1 MVAIRRNFLRKTI
14 TYMLIGALTVTTFTS
29 IYTQSVFAEVETT
42 HESGSHPSGDTS
54 DNPYTGSPDNVFDL
68 CKNSWMYLCTQLGFF
83 VNDMCTFDLNSIGV
97 GALDNTDDFVE
108 YLKGHNMTTDD
119 VVESYDES
127 AGTVNL
133 SINYVK
139 NVYNDVLDAVQED
152 EGWYW
157 SSGKKGASYFKKF
170 NEVNYN
176 ALTELA
182 NNSEYYIIIPLIQ
195 KDDDIYTMVKDKY
208 YMRFVNS
215 KYNYIDIKEKS
226 KNLQFETVNPASGS
240 FTDKPFKITNK
251 YILGVYEGS
260 NLSNWSNYVANLQY
274 MSGRYPTGFYN
285 HIIPTDIR
293 YKLYLSSSHESDS
306 TRYIKGMPDTNVY
319 LYLGLYVDTIN
330 FEQYFCSHFIY
341 GPKQRIYTDKT
352 SLNQMMNGGNVLLES
367 INENISSISIKLDD
381 LNRDWLK
388 VNTEIK
394 DLIDDYMKDFQ
405 DYTEKQD
412 KIDAAI
418 SSTLATMNENLA
430 AGKEDLI
437 GAIKESAAVQQLWL
451 ERIYNKEV
459 EIYTKYL
466 EENEQT
472 QAVLV
477 GIANQLK
484 EYFEAS
490 LKNQGNYLTYEHFA
504 AYAQQIIDAINNS
517 GGSSGTG
524 TDGSAVDMSTVDEYI
539 KKIYEKEVNLYDE
552 LQAISKKLDN
562 INDNLTKYLWNTDKS
577 IPFLADIANLIKDGF
592 EKCSA
597 PLDILSEKLDEL
609 INLAKSILAVLSL
622 NTLIDSLDRTKSDD
636 EEENASIFTLVK
648 MIMYLVL
655 ILGSLVV
662 LFLKILQYI
671 VLMFQIPAEP
681 ALFNENILLGW
692 NYANSI
698 CIPGTSFS
706 IIAFLRLL
714 MYITVIFTVVK
725 VLRREINNGSIGVI
739 K

>member
-1 MVAIRRNFLRKTI
+1 MVAIRKIFRKTI
-14 TYMLIGALTVTTFTS
+14 TYILIGVLIVTSLTSLFTS
-29 IYTQSVFAEVETT
+29 DVYADEITT
-42 HESGSHPSGDTS
+42 D
-54 DNPYTGSPDNVFDL
+54 DNPYKGNPDNVFDL
-68 CKNSWMYLCTQLGFF
+68 MKNSWIYTVTQLGFF

-97 GALDNTDDFVE
+97 GACQNKIDYEEWLS
-108 YLKGHNMTTDD
+108 GHNMTTDD
-119 VVESYDES
+119 VVDSYDAS
-127 AGTVNL
+127 TGTVNL

-157 SSGKKGASYFKKF
+157 SSGKSGLNYFRKF
-170 NEVNYN
+170 TDINYR
-176 ALTELA
+176 EL
-182 NNSEYYIIIPLIQ
+182 SKLSKDSKYYIIIPLIKKNGENYQ
-195 KDDDIYTMVKDKY
+195 LDNSNV
-208 YMRFVNS
+208 YMRFFPF
-215 KYNYIDIKEKS
+215 KYNYLYFRDGKTYNEIFNCVTADEKNFINKS
-226 KNLQFETVNPASGS
+226 FYICDSWLVDTYNGDTLSSWKNFVATLKWQSGS
-240 FTDKPFKITNK
+240 SSYTYRYHNINYSQTQKFELININRYD
-251 YILGVYEGS
+251 GVSPIYGKVDSEYLYFG
-260 NLSNWSNYVANLQY
+260 ANL
-274 MSGRYPTGFYN
+274 
-285 HIIPTDIR
+285 DI
-293 YKLYLSSSHESDS
+293 
-306 TRYIKGMPDTNVY
+306 N
-319 LYLGLYVDTIN
+319 N
-330 FEQYFCSHFIY
+330 FPKFFCENFIY
-341 GPKQRIYTDKT
+341 GVRQRIFN
-352 SLNQMMNGGNVLLES
+352 NQEAVNRFDNGANILLSS
-367 INENISSISIKLDD
+367 INENIKTISIKLDD

-388 VNTEIK
+388 VNNEIK
-394 DLIDDYMKDFQ
+394 DLIDDYMQDFQ
-405 DYTEKQD
+405 DYTDKQD

-418 SSTLATMNENLA
+418 SSTLTTMNENLA

-437 GAIKESAAVQQLWL
+437 GAIKESSAVQQLWL

-477 GIANQLK
+477 GIANQMK
-484 EYFEAS
+484 EYFDSS
-490 LKNQGNYLTYEHFA
+490 LKNQGNYLTYEQFA

-622 NTLIDSLDRTKSDD
+622 NTLIDSFDRTKSDD
-636 EEENASIFTLVK
+636 EEENVSIFTLVK

-655 ILGSLVV
+655 ILGSLVA

-671 VLMFQIPAEP
+671 ILMFQIPAEP

>member
-1 MVAIRRNFLRKTI
+1 MVAIRRNILRKTI
-14 TYMLIGALTVTTFTS
+14 TYMLIGALTVTTLTS
-29 IYTQSVFAEVETT
+29 IYTQSVFAEEETIK
-42 HESGSHPSGDTS
+42 GNS
-54 DNPYTGSPDNVFDL
+54 DNPYKGNPDNVFDL
-68 CKNSWMYLCTQLGFF
+68 MKNSWMYTVTQLGFF

-97 GALDNTDDFVE
+97 GACQNKMDYEAWLT
-108 YLKGHNMTTDD
+108 GHNMTTDD

-127 AGTVNL
+127 TGTVNL

-157 SSGKKGASYFKKF
+157 SSGK
-170 NEVNYN
+170 
-176 ALTELA
+176 
-182 NNSEYYIIIPLIQ
+182 
-195 KDDDIYTMVKDKY
+195 
-208 YMRFVNS
+208 
-215 KYNYIDIKEKS
+215 
-226 KNLQFETVNPASGS
+226 SGM
-240 FTDKPFKITNK
+240 
-251 YILGVYEGS
+251 G
-260 NLSNWSNYVANLQY
+260 
-274 MSGRYPTGFYN
+274 
-285 HIIPTDIR
+285 
-293 YKLYLSSSHESDS
+293 YLSSMQTDVYRTLKEKALNSKAYFIIPSYKIYNNANVIDKSRITVLYVEEF
-306 TRYIKGMPDTNVY
+306 YLIKGSYYSVMGDKPYYKGNPILSVCSVNKKSDIINVY
-319 LYLGLYVDTIN
+319 GRYSNNTIASDDVSGNINFIKCNEFGLYSKIN
-330 FEQYFCSHFIY
+330 YFTSTLERFFGYVNSNNAYKEIIGNIIY
-341 GPKQRIYTDKT
+341 GPRQKVFT
-352 SLNQMMNGGNVLLES
+352 SLNSYNVNNNNSGVLIQS
-367 INENISSISIKLDD
+367 INDNLSSISIKLDD

-388 VNTEIK
+388 VNNEIK

-490 LKNQGNYLTYEHFA
+490 LKNQGNYLTYDQFA

-577 IPFLADIANLIKDGF
+577 IPFLADIANLIKEGF
-592 EKCSA
+592 EKCTA
-597 PLDILSEKLDEL
+597 PLSVVSEKLDEL
-609 INLAKSILAVLSL
+609 IRYAKKILNMISVH
-622 NTLIDSLDRTKSDD
+622 NLIDTIDRTKSED
-636 EEENASIFTLVK
+636 EEENASLLDLIACVL
-648 MIMYLVL
+648 YAVL
-655 ILGSLVV
+655 ILGSLCD
-662 LFLKILQYI
+662 LFLKMLEYVI
-671 VLMFQIPAEP
+671 LMFQIPATP
-681 ALFNENILLGW
+681 ALFNEYPEILQGW
-692 NYANSI
+692 EYAASFK
-698 CIPGTSFS
+698 IPNTDFG
-706 IIAFLRLL
+706 IIQFLRLL
-714 MYITVIFTVVK
+714 LYITLIFGVMKVIK
-725 VLRREINNGSIGVI
+725 SAINNGSIDVI
-739 K
+739 GK

>member
-14 TYMLIGALTVTTFTS
+14 TYMLIGALTVTSLTS
-29 IYTQSVFAEVETT
+29 IYTQSVFAEVET
-42 HESGSHPSGDTS
+42 SGDTS
-54 DNPYTGSPDNVFDL
+54 DNPYKGNPDNVFDL
-68 CKNSWMYLCTQLGFF
+68 MKNSWFYTVTQLGFF
-83 VNDMCTFDLNSIGV
+83 VNDMCTFDLSSIGV
-97 GALDNTDDFVE
+97 GACQNKMDYE
-108 YLKGHNMTTDD
+108 AWLKGHNMTADD
-119 VVESYDES
+119 VVESYDAS
-127 AGTVNL
+127 TGTVNL

-157 SSGKKGASYFKKF
+157 SSGKSPISIFKGFNSDIYNYLYNLYQENDTVLCIPFGDYNNGKIMGYVFDFFCNQFFINCNNFVKSDKQYYYSYKKLTAYSLISSDKDNLGIGIEVYYDRNDKKIINLNNLSNLDFASYYHVYG
-170 NEVNYN
+170 NVSNLGNITNYN
-176 ALTELA
+176 KFVI
-182 NNSEYYIIIPLIQ
+182 NRFFYGPKKKIF
-195 KDDDIYTMVKDKY
+195 YTRVG
-208 YMRFVNS
+208 
-215 KYNYIDIKEKS
+215 
-226 KNLQFETVNPASGS
+226 L
-240 FTDKPFKITNK
+240 NK
-251 YILGVYEGS
+251 YI
-260 NLSNWSNYVANLQY
+260 N
-274 MSGRYPTGFYN
+274 
-285 HIIPTDIR
+285 D
-293 YKLYLSSSHESDS
+293 
-306 TRYIKGMPDTNVY
+306 
-319 LYLGLYVDTIN
+319 
-330 FEQYFCSHFIY
+330 
-341 GPKQRIYTDKT
+341 
-352 SLNQMMNGGNVLLES
+352 GNVLIQSVNDNLT
-367 INENISSISIKLDD
+367 NISIKLDD

-388 VNTEIK
+388 VNNEIK

-490 LKNQGNYLTYEHFA
+490 LKKQGNYLTYEQFA

-517 GGSSGTG
+517 SGSSGTG

-577 IPFLADIANLIKDGF
+577 IPFLADIANLIKEGF
-592 EKCSA
+592 EKCTA
-597 PLDILSEKLDEL
+597 PLSVISEKLDEL
-609 INLAKSILAVLSL
+609 IGYAKKILNMISIH
-622 NTLIDSLDRTKSDD
+622 NLIDTIDRTKSED
-636 EEENASIFTLVK
+636 EEENASLLDLITCVL
-648 MIMYLVL
+648 YAVL
-655 ILGSLVV
+655 ILGSLCD
-662 LFLKILQYI
+662 LFLKMLEYVI
-671 VLMFQIPAEP
+671 LMFQIPATT
-681 ALFNENILLGW
+681 ALFNEYPEILQGW
-692 NYANSI
+692 EYAASFK
-698 CIPGTSFS
+698 IPNTDFG
-706 IIAFLRLL
+706 IIQFLRLL
-714 MYITVIFTVVK
+714 IYITLIFGVIK
-725 VLRREINNGSIGVI
+725 VIRRAINNGSIDVI
-739 K
+739 GK

>member
-14 TYMLIGALTVTTFTS
+14 TYMLIGALTVTTLTS
-29 IYTQSVFAEVETT
+29 FYTQSVFAEEETT
-42 HESGSHPSGDTS
+42 RESGSRPTGDTS

-68 CKNSWMYLCTQLGFF
+68 CKNSWMFLCTQLGFF
-83 VNDMCTFDLNSIGV
+83 VNDMCTFDLSSIGV
-97 GALDNTDDFVE
+97 GALNNTDDFIE

-127 AGTVNL
+127 TGTVNL

-157 SSGKKGASYFKKF
+157 SNGKNGYPIMAKYSRDVANSLKTQYLNTKLCLIIPVIGFTNGNVSNLDHGNVFVFSKAPYVFINGEGNFRKYSLSSNLIEKYNKSSVYAFELESQYSYSYFDVRGYDENLKDTTK
-170 NEVNYN
+170 Y
-176 ALTELA
+176 
-182 NNSEYYIIIPLIQ
+182 LIS
-195 KDDDIYTMVKDKY
+195 T
-208 YMRFVNS
+208 N
-215 KYNYIDIKEKS
+215 
-226 KNLQFETVNPASGS
+226 
-240 FTDKPFKITNK
+240 NK
-251 YILGVYEGS
+251 Y
-260 NLSNWSNYVANLQY
+260 
-274 MSGRYPTGFYN
+274 GFYN
-285 HIIPTDIR
+285 VSGFNFIESSR
-293 YKLYLSSSHESDS
+293 YRFNSFSSYY
-306 TRYIKGMPDTNVY
+306 TY
-319 LYLGLYVDTIN
+319 YLGLNADSENLKYYIAQC
-330 FEQYFCSHFIY
+330 FY
-341 GPKQRIYTDKT
+341 GPKQKIYYDTRGIAKD
-352 SLNQMMNGGNVLLES
+352 SNEGNVLIQS
-367 INENISSISIKLDD
+367 ISDNLSSISIKLDD

-388 VNTEIK
+388 VNNEIK

-437 GAIKESAAVQQLWL
+437 GAIKESTAVQQLWL

-490 LKNQGNYLTYEHFA
+490 LKNQGNYLTYEQFSS
-504 AYAQQIIDAINNS
+504 YAQQIIDAINNS
-517 GGSSGTG
+517 RDSSGTG
-524 TDGSAVDMSTVDEYI
+524 TDGTAVDMSTVDEYI

-577 IPFLADIANLIKDGF
+577 IPFLADIANLIKEGF
-592 EKCSA
+592 EKCTA
-597 PLDILSEKLDEL
+597 PLDGLSEKMDEL

-681 ALFNENILLGW
+681 ALFNEDILLGW

>member
-1 MVAIRRNFLRKTI
+1 MVAIRRNILRKTI
-14 TYMLIGALTVTTFTS
+14 TYMLIGALTVTTLTS
-29 IYTQSVFAEVETT
+29 IYTQSVFAEEETIR
-42 HESGSHPSGDTS
+42 ESGSRPTGGTS

-97 GALDNTDDFVE
+97 GALNNTNDFVE

-119 VVESYDES
+119 VVESYDKS
-127 AGTVNL
+127 TGTVNL

-157 SSGKKGASYFKKF
+157 SSGK
-170 NEVNYN
+170 
-176 ALTELA
+176 
-182 NNSEYYIIIPLIQ
+182 
-195 KDDDIYTMVKDKY
+195 
-208 YMRFVNS
+208 
-215 KYNYIDIKEKS
+215 
-226 KNLQFETVNPASGS
+226 SGM
-240 FTDKPFKITNK
+240 
-251 YILGVYEGS
+251 G
-260 NLSNWSNYVANLQY
+260 
-274 MSGRYPTGFYN
+274 
-285 HIIPTDIR
+285 
-293 YKLYLSSSHESDS
+293 YLSSMQTDVYRTLKEKALNSKAYFIIPSYKIYNNANVIDKSRITVLYVEEF
-306 TRYIKGMPDTNVY
+306 YLIKGSYYSVMGDKPYYKGNPILSVCSVNKKSDIINVY
-319 LYLGLYVDTIN
+319 GRYSNNTIASDDVSGNINFIKCNEFGLYSTIN
-330 FEQYFCSHFIY
+330 YFTYTLERFFGYVNSNNAYKEIIGNIIY
-341 GPKQRIYTDKT
+341 GPRQKVFT
-352 SLNQMMNGGNVLLES
+352 SLNSYNVNNNNSGVLIQS
-367 INENISSISIKLDD
+367 INDNLSSISIKLDN

-388 VNTEIK
+388 VNNEIK

-490 LKNQGNYLTYEHFA
+490 LKNQGNYLTYDQFA

-577 IPFLADIANLIKDGF
+577 IPFLADIANLIKEGF
-592 EKCSA
+592 EKCTA

-698 CIPGTSFS
+698 CIPRTSFS

-725 VLRREINNGSIGVI
+725 VLRRAINNGSIGVI

>member
-1 MVAIRRNFLRKTI
+1 MVAIRRNILRKTI
-14 TYMLIGALTVTTFTS
+14 TYMLIGALTVTTLTS
-29 IYTQSVFAEVETT
+29 IYTQSVFAEEETIK
-42 HESGSHPSGDTS
+42 GNS
-54 DNPYTGSPDNVFDL
+54 DNPYKGNPDNVFDL
-68 CKNSWMYLCTQLGFF
+68 MKNSWIYTVTQLGFF
-83 VNDMCTFDLNSIGV
+83 VNDFCTFDFNSFGV
-97 GALDNTDDFVE
+97 GKCQNKIDYEEWLS
-108 YLKGHNMTTDD
+108 GHNMTADD
-119 VVESYDES
+119 VVDSYDAS
-127 AGTVNL
+127 TGTVNL

-157 SSGKKGASYFKKF
+157 SNGKNGYPIIAKYQKD
-170 NEVNYN
+170 V
-176 ALTELA
+176 A
-182 NNSEYYIIIPLIQ
+182 NNLKTEYLKSKTCLILPV
-195 KDDDIYTMVKDKY
+195 INVKDSNVVDVDY
-208 YMRFVNS
+208 GNFFIFSVAP
-215 KYNYIDIKEKS
+215 YIYIENIR
-226 KNLQFETVNPASGS
+226 NLYS
-240 FTDKPFKITNK
+240 
-251 YILGVYEGS
+251 
-260 NLSNWSNYVANLQY
+260 
-274 MSGRYPTGFYN
+274 
-285 HIIPTDIR
+285 
-293 YKLYLSSSHESDS
+293 YKLSSVDSEKLKKERLFAFSKSSQYDYDWFSLYGYDENLNTKSQYLKAISNKTGNYLMSSVSFNQIDRYYFRSWTYYYTYTLGNDADNSDL
-306 TRYIKGMPDTNVY
+306 K
-319 LYLGLYVDTIN
+319 
-330 FEQYFCSHFIY
+330 YFLSQRFY
-341 GPKQRIYTDKT
+341 GPKQKIYFDTKGIAKNSND
-352 SLNQMMNGGNVLLES
+352 GNVLIQS
-367 INENISSISIKLDD
+367 INDNLSSISIKLDD

-388 VNTEIK
+388 VNNEIK

-490 LKNQGNYLTYEHFA
+490 LKNQGNYLTYDQFA

-517 GGSSGTG
+517 GGTSGTG

-725 VLRREINNGSIGVI
+725 VLRRAINNGSIGVI

>member
-1 MVAIRRNFLRKTI
+1 MVAIRRNILRKTI
-14 TYMLIGALTVTTFTS
+14 TYMLIGALTVTTLTS
-29 IYTQSVFAEVETT
+29 IYTQSVFAEEETIK
-42 HESGSHPSGDTS
+42 GNS
-54 DNPYTGSPDNVFDL
+54 DNPYKGNPDNVFDL
-68 CKNSWMYLCTQLGFF
+68 MKNSWMYTVTQLGFF

-97 GALDNTDDFVE
+97 GACQNKIDYEAWLS
-108 YLKGHNMTTDD
+108 GHNMTTDD

-127 AGTVNL
+127 TGTVNL

-157 SSGKKGASYFKKF
+157 SNGKNLKSVFNKF
-170 NEVNYN
+170 NPSVTPQLNELSKN
-176 ALTELA
+176 AV
-182 NNSEYYIIIPLIQ
+182 SIVYVP
-195 KDDDIYTMVKDKY
+195 
-208 YMRFVNS
+208 RG
-215 KYNYIDIKEKS
+215 YNYVVS
-226 KNLQFETVNPASGS
+226 GGS
-240 FTDKPFKITNK
+240 FFFIYNNYFYLKSATMRLYKKNDQQNHIVTNGYYDGDLRIYDNEFKETYCTYIYSSDYDYFLGYTDPKYQIRKTKSPNFQCSRVSSYQPYYGYTNK
-251 YILGVYEGS
+251 TEIENSDEFYINNFVYGS
-260 NLSNWSNYVANLQY
+260 K
-274 MSGRYPTGFYN
+274 R
-285 HIIPTDIR
+285 
-293 YKLYLSSSHESDS
+293 K
-306 TRYIKGMPDTNVY
+306 
-319 LYLGLYVDTIN
+319 
-330 FEQYFCSHFIY
+330 IY
-341 GPKQRIYTDKT
+341 T
-352 SLNQMMNGGNVLLES
+352 SLNTLQKAVNGGELLIYS
-367 INENISSISIKLDD
+367 LNEQFTNISIKLDD

-388 VNTEIK
+388 VNNEIK

-490 LKNQGNYLTYEHFA
+490 LKNQGNYLTYEQFA

-622 NTLIDSLDRTKSDD
+622 NALIDSLDRTKSDD
-636 EEENASIFTLVK
+636 EEENASIFTLIK

-725 VLRREINNGSIGVI
+725 VLRRAINNGSIGVI

>member
-1 MVAIRRNFLRKTI
+1 MVAIRRNILRKTI
-14 TYMLIGALTVTTFTS
+14 TYMLIGALTVTTLTS
-29 IYTQSVFAEVETT
+29 IYTQSVFAEEETIR
-42 HESGSHPSGDTS
+42 ESGSRPTGGTS

-97 GALDNTDDFVE
+97 GALNNTNDFVE

-119 VVESYDES
+119 VVESYDKS
-127 AGTVNL
+127 TGTVNL

-157 SSGKKGASYFKKF
+157 SSGK
-170 NEVNYN
+170 
-176 ALTELA
+176 
-182 NNSEYYIIIPLIQ
+182 
-195 KDDDIYTMVKDKY
+195 
-208 YMRFVNS
+208 
-215 KYNYIDIKEKS
+215 
-226 KNLQFETVNPASGS
+226 SGM
-240 FTDKPFKITNK
+240 
-251 YILGVYEGS
+251 G
-260 NLSNWSNYVANLQY
+260 
-274 MSGRYPTGFYN
+274 
-285 HIIPTDIR
+285 
-293 YKLYLSSSHESDS
+293 YLSSMQTDVYRTLKEKALNSKAYFIIPSYKIYNNANVIDKSRITVLYVEEF
-306 TRYIKGMPDTNVY
+306 YLIKGSYYSVMGDKPYYKGNPILSVCSVNKKSDIINVY
-319 LYLGLYVDTIN
+319 GRYSNNTIASDDVSGNINFIKCNEFGLYSKIN
-330 FEQYFCSHFIY
+330 YFTSTLERFFGYVNSNNAYKEIIGNIIY
-341 GPKQRIYTDKT
+341 GPRQKVFT
-352 SLNQMMNGGNVLLES
+352 SLNSYNVNNNNSGVLIQS
-367 INENISSISIKLDD
+367 INNNLSSISIKLDN

-484 EYFEAS
+484 EYFDSS
-490 LKNQGNYLTYEHFA
+490 LKNQGNYLTYEQFSS
-504 AYAQQIIDAINNS
+504 YAQQIIDAINNS
-517 GGSSGTG
+517 SGSSGTG

-622 NTLIDSLDRTKSDD
+622 NTFIDSLDRTKSDD

-655 ILGSLVV
+655 ILGSLVA

-671 VLMFQIPAEP
+671 ILMFQIPAEP

>member
-1 MVAIRRNFLRKTI
+1 MVAIRRNILRKTI
-14 TYMLIGALTVTTFTS
+14 TYMLIGALTVTTLTS
-29 IYTQSVFAEVETT
+29 IYTQSVFAEEETIR
-42 HESGSHPSGDTS
+42 ESGSRPTGGTS

-97 GALDNTDDFVE
+97 GALNNTNDFVE

-119 VVESYDES
+119 VVESYDKS
-127 AGTVNL
+127 TGTVNL

-157 SSGKKGASYFKKF
+157 SSGK
-170 NEVNYN
+170 
-176 ALTELA
+176 
-182 NNSEYYIIIPLIQ
+182 
-195 KDDDIYTMVKDKY
+195 
-208 YMRFVNS
+208 
-215 KYNYIDIKEKS
+215 
-226 KNLQFETVNPASGS
+226 SGM
-240 FTDKPFKITNK
+240 
-251 YILGVYEGS
+251 G
-260 NLSNWSNYVANLQY
+260 
-274 MSGRYPTGFYN
+274 
-285 HIIPTDIR
+285 
-293 YKLYLSSSHESDS
+293 YLSSMQTDVYRTLKEKALNSKAYFIIPSYKIYNNANVIDKSRITVLYVEEF
-306 TRYIKGMPDTNVY
+306 YLIKGSYYSVMGDKPYYKGNPILSVCSVNKKSDIINVY
-319 LYLGLYVDTIN
+319 GRYSNNTIASDDVSGNINFIKCNEFGLYSTIN
-330 FEQYFCSHFIY
+330 YFTYTLERFFGYVNSNNAYKEIIGNIIY
-341 GPKQRIYTDKT
+341 GPRQKVFT
-352 SLNQMMNGGNVLLES
+352 SLNSYNVNNNNSGVLIQS
-367 INENISSISIKLDD
+367 INDNLSSISIKLDN

-388 VNTEIK
+388 VNNEIK

-490 LKNQGNYLTYEHFA
+490 LKNQGNYLTYDQFA

-592 EKCSA
+592 EKCTA

-636 EEENASIFTLVK
+636 EEENASIFTLIK

-725 VLRREINNGSIGVI
+725 VLRRAINNGSIGVI

>member
-1 MVAIRRNFLRKTI
+1 MVAIRRNILRKTI
-14 TYMLIGALTVTTFTS
+14 TYMLIGALTVTSLTS
-29 IYTQSVFAEVETT
+29 FYTQSVFAEEEITR
-42 HESGSHPSGDTS
+42 ESGSHPTGGNS
-54 DNPYTGSPDNVFDL
+54 DNPYKGNSDNVFDL
-68 CKNSWMYLCTQLGFF
+68 MKNSWIYTITQLGFF
-83 VNDMCTFDLNSIGV
+83 VNDMCTFDLSSIGV
-97 GALDNTDDFVE
+97 GACQNKMDYEAWLT
-108 YLKGHNMTTDD
+108 GHNMTADD
-119 VVESYDES
+119 VVESYDAS
-127 AGTVNL
+127 TGTVNL

-139 NVYNDVLDAVQED
+139 NVYNDVLDAVQKD
-152 EGWYW
+152 EGWFW
-157 SSGKKGASYFKKF
+157 SSGKSGYSYLAKYSSVVYKEF
-170 NEVNYN
+170 V
-176 ALTELA
+176 ELA
-182 NNSEYYIIIPLIQ
+182 KNSNYYVIFPYYGSTTRY
-195 KDDDIYTMVKDKY
+195 DIS
-208 YMRFVNS
+208 FVQS
-215 KYNYIDIKEKS
+215 DYSYINVS
-226 KNLQFETVNPASGS
+226 
-240 FTDKPFKITNK
+240 NK
-251 YILGVYEGS
+251 YIHSVNNMLQSFDGDFLWVYSCDENGAVKKTVGSVFPTETTIDDVTRLTPQIYHCVSYFTSSSRYGS
-260 NLSNWSNYVANLQY
+260 NDLRACVFGKLTTDQVKETDYFTWYLIK
-274 MSGRYPTGFYN
+274 N
-285 HIIPTDIR
+285 H
-293 YKLYLSSSHESDS
+293 
-306 TRYIKGMPDTNVY
+306 
-319 LYLGLYVDTIN
+319 
-330 FEQYFCSHFIY
+330 FF
-341 GPKQRIYTDKT
+341 GPKQKIYINRQAMYSGHTDIGVLIK
-352 SLNQMMNGGNVLLES
+352 SLTEDL
-367 INENISSISIKLDD
+367 SSISIKLDD

-388 VNTEIK
+388 VNNEIK

-490 LKNQGNYLTYEHFA
+490 LKNQGNYLTYDQFA

-517 GGSSGTG
+517 GGTSGTG

-577 IPFLADIANLIKDGF
+577 IPFLADIANLIKEGF
-592 EKCSA
+592 EKCTA
-597 PLDILSEKLDEL
+597 PLDGLSEKLDEL

>member
-1 MVAIRRNFLRKTI
+1 MVAIRKKFLRKAI
-14 TYMLIGALTVTTFTS
+14 TYMLIGVLTVTSLTS
-29 IYTQSVFAEVETT
+29 FYTQSVFAEEETT
-42 HESGSHPSGDTS
+42 RERGSRPTGGTS

-97 GALDNTDDFVE
+97 GAINNTDDFVE

-127 AGTVNL
+127 TGTVNL

-157 SSGKKGASYFKKF
+157 SSGKKGISYFKKF
-170 NEVNYN
+170 DDVNYN
-176 ALTELA
+176 ALIEIA
-182 NNSEYYIIIPLIQ
+182 NNSEYYIIVPLIY
-195 KDDDIYTMVKDKY
+195 KNGDMYSLETNNIYLRFVKEKCNYLDFKKSLNFDDVTGSFISKPLKIINSSILSIYT
-208 YMRFVNS
+208 
-215 KYNYIDIKEKS
+215 
-226 KNLQFETVNPASGS
+226 GS
-240 FTDKPFKITNK
+240 DT
-251 YILGVYEGS
+251 S
-260 NLSNWSNYVANLQY
+260 HWSNYISTLKTK
-274 MSGRYPTGFYN
+274 SGYLYRD
-285 HIIPTDIR
+285 HIIS
-293 YKLYLSSSHESDS
+293 YSCEKMELSDVLEMYSSRSINGKIGTS
-306 TRYIKGMPDTNVY
+306 Y
-319 LYLGLYVDTIN
+319 LYLGLNVDTVN

-341 GPKQRIYTDKT
+341 GSKKKIYTNKT
-352 SLNQMMNGGNVLLES
+352 ALQQMMNGGNVLLSS
-367 INENISSISIKLDD
+367 INENLTSISVKLDD

-388 VNTEIK
+388 VNTDIK
-394 DLIDDYMKDFQ
+394 NLIDDYMKDFQ

-484 EYFEAS
+484 EYFEAN
-490 LKNQGNYLTYEHFA
+490 LKNQSNYLTYEQFA

-597 PLDILSEKLDEL
+597 PLSVISEKLDEL
-609 INLAKSILAVLSL
+609 IGYVKKILTMISVH
-622 NTLIDSLDRTKSDD
+622 NLIDTIDRTKSED
-636 EEENASIFTLVK
+636 EEENASLLDLIACVL
-648 MIMYLVL
+648 YAVL
-655 ILGSLVV
+655 ILGSLCD
-662 LFLKILQYI
+662 LFLKMLEYVI
-671 VLMFQIPAEP
+671 LMFQIPATP
-681 ALFNENILLGW
+681 ALFNEYPEILQGW
-692 NYANSI
+692 EYAASFK
-698 CIPGTSFS
+698 IPNTDFG
-706 IIAFLRLL
+706 IIQFLRLL
-714 MYITVIFTVVK
+714 LYIILIFGVIK
-725 VLRREINNGSIGVI
+725 VIRRAINNGSIDVI
-739 K
+739 GK

>member
-1 MVAIRRNFLRKTI
+1 MVAISRNFLRKTI

-29 IYTQSVFAEVETT
+29 IYTQSVFAEEETIK
-42 HESGSHPSGDTS
+42 GNS
-54 DNPYTGSPDNVFDL
+54 DNPYKGNPDNVFDL
-68 CKNSWMYLCTQLGFF
+68 MKNSWMYTVTQLGFF

-97 GALDNTDDFVE
+97 GACQNKIDYEEWL
-108 YLKGHNMTTDD
+108 LGHNMTADD
-119 VVESYDES
+119 VVESYDAS
-127 AGTVNL
+127 TGTVNL

-157 SSGKKGASYFKKF
+157 SNGKNGYPIMAKYSRDVANSLKTQYLNSKLCLIIPVIGFTNGEVSNLDCGNVFVFSKAPYVFIAGEGNFRKYSLSSNLIEKYNKSSVYAFERESQYYYSYFAVRGYDENLKDTTK
-170 NEVNYN
+170 Y
-176 ALTELA
+176 
-182 NNSEYYIIIPLIQ
+182 LIS
-195 KDDDIYTMVKDKY
+195 T
-208 YMRFVNS
+208 N
-215 KYNYIDIKEKS
+215 
-226 KNLQFETVNPASGS
+226 
-240 FTDKPFKITNK
+240 NK
-251 YILGVYEGS
+251 Y
-260 NLSNWSNYVANLQY
+260 
-274 MSGRYPTGFYN
+274 GFYN
-285 HIIPTDIR
+285 VNEFNFNE
-293 YKLYLSSSHESDS
+293 SS
-306 TRYIKGMPDTNVY
+306 VY
-319 LYLGLYVDTIN
+319 GFNSFSSYYTYYLGLNADNKNLKYYIAQC
-330 FEQYFCSHFIY
+330 FY
-341 GPKQRIYTDKT
+341 GPKQRIYYDTRGIAKD
-352 SLNQMMNGGNVLLES
+352 SNEGNVLIQS
-367 INENISSISIKLDD
+367 ISDNLSSISIKLDD

-388 VNTEIK
+388 VNNEIK

-490 LKNQGNYLTYEHFA
+490 LKNQGNYLTYEQFA

-524 TDGSAVDMSTVDEYI
+524 TDGTSVDMSTVDEYI

-577 IPFLADIANLIKDGF
+577 IPFLADIANLIKEGF
-592 EKCSA
+592 EKCTA
-597 PLDILSEKLDEL
+597 PLSVISEKLDEL
-609 INLAKSILAVLSL
+609 IGYAKKILNMISIH
-622 NTLIDSLDRTKSDD
+622 NLIDTIDRTKSED
-636 EEENASIFTLVK
+636 EEENASLLDLIACVL
-648 MIMYLVL
+648 YAVL
-655 ILGSLVV
+655 ILGSLCD
-662 LFLKILQYI
+662 LFLKMLEYVI
-671 VLMFQIPAEP
+671 LMFQIPATP
-681 ALFNENILLGW
+681 ALFNEYPEILQGW
-692 NYANSI
+692 EYAASFK
-698 CIPGTSFS
+698 IPNTDFG
-706 IIAFLRLL
+706 IIQFLRLL
-714 MYITVIFTVVK
+714 LYITLIFGVIK
-725 VLRREINNGSIGVI
+725 VIRRAINNGSIDVI
-739 K
+739 GK

>member
-1 MVAIRRNFLRKTI
+1 MVVNEQ
-14 TYMLIGALTVTTFTS
+14 FT
-29 IYTQSVFAEVETT
+29 
-42 HESGSHPSGDTS
+42 
-54 DNPYTGSPDNVFDL
+54 N
-68 CKNSWMYLCTQLGFF
+68 
-83 VNDMCTFDLNSIGV
+83 
-97 GALDNTDDFVE
+97 
-108 YLKGHNMTTDD
+108 
-119 VVESYDES
+119 
-127 AGTVNL
+127 
-133 SINYVK
+133 
-139 NVYNDVLDAVQED
+139 
-152 EGWYW
+152 
-157 SSGKKGASYFKKF
+157 
-170 NEVNYN
+170 
-176 ALTELA
+176 
-182 NNSEYYIIIPLIQ
+182 
-195 KDDDIYTMVKDKY
+195 
-208 YMRFVNS
+208 
-215 KYNYIDIKEKS
+215 
-226 KNLQFETVNPASGS
+226 
-240 FTDKPFKITNK
+240 
-251 YILGVYEGS
+251 
-260 NLSNWSNYVANLQY
+260 
-274 MSGRYPTGFYN
+274 
-285 HIIPTDIR
+285 
-293 YKLYLSSSHESDS
+293 
-306 TRYIKGMPDTNVY
+306 
-319 LYLGLYVDTIN
+319 
-330 FEQYFCSHFIY
+330 
-341 GPKQRIYTDKT
+341 
-352 SLNQMMNGGNVLLES
+352 
-367 INENISSISIKLDD
+367 ISIKLDD

-388 VNTEIK
+388 VNNEIK

-490 LKNQGNYLTYEHFA
+490 LKNQGNYLTYEQFA

-517 GGSSGTG
+517 GGSSGIG

-622 NTLIDSLDRTKSDD
+622 NALIDSLDRTKSDD
-636 EEENASIFTLVK
+636 EEENASIFTLIK

-725 VLRREINNGSIGVI
+725 VLRRAINNGSIGVI

>member
-14 TYMLIGALTVTTFTS
+14 TYMLIGVLTVTTLTS
-29 IYTQSVFAEVETT
+29 IYTQSVFAEEETIK
-42 HESGSHPSGDTS
+42 GNS
-54 DNPYTGSPDNVFDL
+54 DNPYKGNPDNVFDL
-68 CKNSWMYLCTQLGFF
+68 MKNSWIYTVTQLGFF
-83 VNDMCTFDLNSIGV
+83 VNDFCTFDFNSFGV
-97 GALDNTDDFVE
+97 GKCQNKIDYEEWLS
-108 YLKGHNMTTDD
+108 GHNMTADD
-119 VVESYDES
+119 VVDSYDAS
-127 AGTVNL
+127 TGTVNL

-157 SSGKKGASYFKKF
+157 SSGK
-170 NEVNYN
+170 
-176 ALTELA
+176 
-182 NNSEYYIIIPLIQ
+182 
-195 KDDDIYTMVKDKY
+195 
-208 YMRFVNS
+208 
-215 KYNYIDIKEKS
+215 
-226 KNLQFETVNPASGS
+226 SGM
-240 FTDKPFKITNK
+240 
-251 YILGVYEGS
+251 G
-260 NLSNWSNYVANLQY
+260 
-274 MSGRYPTGFYN
+274 
-285 HIIPTDIR
+285 
-293 YKLYLSSSHESDS
+293 YLSSMQTDVYRTLKEKALNSNAYFIFPMIGISDGMIYKDKLFVFFIYDNYYLNFSNSIGKSQVLDKIYYYGNSSFLSVNDSKGRGNIERVFTSSYSGFISS
-306 TRYIKGMPDTNVY
+306 TSGIDELQAYKRSSEYLPYEVRGYSGLRPYYGNVNSNDY
-319 LYLGLYVDTIN
+319 RKDIIEATL
-330 FEQYFCSHFIY
+330 Y
-341 GPKQRIYTDKT
+341 GPKQKVFI
-352 SLNQMMNGGNVLLES
+352 SLNCLNNYLNGTEVLIQS
-367 INENISSISIKLDD
+367 VNENLSSISIKLDD

-388 VNTEIK
+388 VNNEIK

-459 EIYTKYL
+459 EIYTKFL

-484 EYFEAS
+484 EYFDSS
-490 LKNQGNYLTYEHFA
+490 LKNQGNYLTYEQFSS
-504 AYAQQIIDAINNS
+504 YAQQIIDAINNS
-517 GGSSGTG
+517 SGSSGTG

-655 ILGSLVV
+655 ILGSLVA

-671 VLMFQIPAEP
+671 ILMFQIPAEP

>member
-1 MVAIRRNFLRKTI
+1 MVAIRRSFLRKTI
-14 TYMLIGALTVTTFTS
+14 TYMLIGALTVTTLTS
-29 IYTQSVFAEVETT
+29 IYTQSVFAEEETIK
-42 HESGSHPSGDTS
+42 GNS
-54 DNPYTGSPDNVFDL
+54 DNPYKGNPDNVFDL
-68 CKNSWMYLCTQLGFF
+68 MKNSWMYTVTQLGFF

-97 GALDNTDDFVE
+97 GACQNKIDYEEWLS
-108 YLKGHNMTTDD
+108 GHNMTADD
-119 VVESYDES
+119 VVESYDAS
-127 AGTVNL
+127 TGTVNL

-157 SSGKKGASYFKKF
+157 SSGKSGYSYLSKYSSVVYKEF
-170 NEVNYN
+170 V
-176 ALTELA
+176 ELA
-182 NNSEYYIIIPLIQ
+182 KNSNYYVIFPYYNSTTRYDISFVQSDYSYIGVSNKNIIYSVNNMLQSFDGNFLWIYSCDENGAVKKTVGSVFPTETTIDDVTRLTPQMCHCVSYYTSSSRYSSNDLRACVFGKLITEQ
-195 KDDDIYTMVKDKY
+195 VKDT
-208 YMRFVNS
+208 
-215 KYNYIDIKEKS
+215 NYFTWYLIK
-226 KNLQFETVNPASGS
+226 
-240 FTDKPFKITNK
+240 
-251 YILGVYEGS
+251 
-260 NLSNWSNYVANLQY
+260 
-274 MSGRYPTGFYN
+274 N
-285 HIIPTDIR
+285 H
-293 YKLYLSSSHESDS
+293 
-306 TRYIKGMPDTNVY
+306 
-319 LYLGLYVDTIN
+319 
-330 FEQYFCSHFIY
+330 FF
-341 GPKQRIYTDKT
+341 GPKQKIYINKEAMYSGHTDIGVLIK
-352 SLNQMMNGGNVLLES
+352 SLTEDL
-367 INENISSISIKLDD
+367 SSISIKLDD

-388 VNTEIK
+388 VNNEIK

-490 LKNQGNYLTYEHFA
+490 LKNQGNYLTYEQFA

-524 TDGSAVDMSTVDEYI
+524 TDGSAVDMNTVDEYI

-577 IPFLADIANLIKDGF
+577 IPFLADIANLIKEGF
-592 EKCSA
+592 EKCTA
-597 PLDILSEKLDEL
+597 PLSVISEKLDEL
-609 INLAKSILAVLSL
+609 IGYAKKILNMISIH
-622 NTLIDSLDRTKSDD
+622 NLIDTIDRTKSED
-636 EEENASIFTLVK
+636 EEENASLLDLITCVL
-648 MIMYLVL
+648 YAVL
-655 ILGSLVV
+655 ILGSLCD
-662 LFLKILQYI
+662 LFLKMLEYVI
-671 VLMFQIPAEP
+671 LMFQIPATP
-681 ALFNENILLGW
+681 ALFNEYPEILQGW
-692 NYANSI
+692 EYAASFK
-698 CIPGTSFS
+698 IPNTDFG
-706 IIAFLRLL
+706 IIQFLRLL
-714 MYITVIFTVVK
+714 IYITLIFVVIK
-725 VLRREINNGSIGVI
+725 VIRGAINNGSIDVI
-739 K
+739 GK